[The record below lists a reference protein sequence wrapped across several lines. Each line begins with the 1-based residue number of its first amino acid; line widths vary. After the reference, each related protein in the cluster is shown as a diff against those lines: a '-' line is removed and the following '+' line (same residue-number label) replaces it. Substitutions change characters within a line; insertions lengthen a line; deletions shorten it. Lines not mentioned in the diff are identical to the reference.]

1 MAQFVHREGRITGA
15 FALGGYLLLLGTD
28 IVALLAQ
35 ANSHKTSIGRTRKI
49 TRTGTSGE
57 GPERGGC
64 CGLPTHMGRFV
75 NPRRMTF
82 KTHSSPYQ
90 LC

>member
-35 ANSHKTSIGRTRKI
+35 ANSHKTSIGRTRKK
-49 TRTGTSGE
+49 TRTGTSG
-57 GPERGGC
+57 GVPSGG
-64 CGLPTHMGRFV
+64 GVAAIRIYI
-75 NPRRMTF
+75 NI
-82 KTHSSPYQ
+82 
-90 LC
+90 